1 MAATGKTPILLY
13 GSTTP
18 TNAPAAGNLTNSSD
32 GCEIAINVADKNLFF
47 KDSSN
52 NVNTVPIRQSSA
64 SSNGWLSSTD
74 WTTFNGK
81 APAFTYT
88 AGYIPFGQGTTTP
101 NQSSNFV
108 WDNTNNRL
116 GINRSPNYSLDVA
129 YVPPGVFDYGGI
141 NLDNGSGATV
151 VGLYRTGSSYS
162 YGTVGGNQGWIYASY
177 GDLNI
182 TNDSTGIIKF
192 QRTSGSETM
201 RLFNSGGV
209 SIGNTTDPGAGNLS
223 VNSKVFVGT
232 ATSLGSGVSVL
243 SSDEAAYN
251 LRNSG
256 ASAGKKWTLGANA
269 ANTVELYNQSS
280 AGVYIAD
287 GGGSWSSISD
297 ERLKDIIEPITN
309 ASEKVRQLRS
319 VIGKYKTDDEG
330 IRRSFLIAQ
339 DVEAVFP
346 EACNKHSLPSSDDKT
361 EYLGVTYTDIIPL
374 LVATI
379 NELQDRLD
387 ALENK

>member
-13 GSTTP
+13 GSTTL
-18 TNAPAAGNLTNSSD
+18 TNVPVAGNLTNSSD

-47 KDSSN
+47 KDSTN
-52 NVNTVPIRQSSA
+52 VVNTVPIRQSNA

-74 WTTFNGK
+74 WNTFNSK
-81 APAFTYT
+81 VSS
-88 AGYIPFGQGTTTP
+88 QWTTTG
-101 NQSSNFV
+101 SNIYY
-108 WDNTNNRL
+108 NTGYVGVGTASPTDTLSL
-116 GINRSPNYSLDVA
+116 GNSLDVRGASGSALYTGSTDGSTRAFYGA
-129 YVPPGVFDYGGI
+129 Y
-141 NLDNGSGATV
+141 SGAAYFGTYTNHPV
-151 VGLYRTGSSYS
+151 VFRA
-162 YGTVGGNQGWIYASY
+162 N
-177 GDLNI
+177 N
-182 TNDSTGIIKF
+182 
-192 QRTSGSETM
+192 SEYM
-201 RLFNSGGV
+201 RGFPSGGV
-209 SIGNTTDPGAGNLS
+209 SIGNQTDPGATNLS
-223 VNSKVFVGT
+223 VQGKALVGT

-256 ASAGKKWTLGANA
+256 SSAGKKWTLGANA

-287 GGGSWSSISD
+287 GGSSWSSISD

-309 ASEKVRQLRS
+309 ASAKVRQLRS

-330 IRRSFLIAQ
+330 TRRSFLIAQ
-339 DVEAVFP
+339 DVKAAFP
-346 EACNKHSLPSSDDKT
+346 EAINEHALPNSDDKT